1 MEISIWRS
9 AGTYIA
15 DGPDID
21 LDTVAAE
28 APVVAQAAISV
39 TAIATDRVGSVG
51 DGGAMPV
58 WVKRAIVWFWLGG
71 LAVFYLVGVV
81 RALSTLLVV
90 LAVSLF
96 VAFALEPA
104 VNRMEHRGI
113 RRGLGAA
120 IMFAA
125 VVLVAGAFF
134 AVVGTAL
141 ASETTYLIDKAPTY
155 IDDAEDWFN
164 DTFGLDLEFDTLR
177 DEFLEGG
184 GAQDLFSRFADDV
197 VNVGTTVVSTLFY
210 LFTVALFTF
219 YFVAEGP
226 KLRRLIWARLSS
238 RQALVLTVI
247 WDLAMNRT
255 GGYIFSRTI
264 LALISAVVHWIAFVL
279 LDVPSP
285 VALAIWVGVVSQF
298 IPAIG
303 AYVAGALP
311 VLVSLLHEPRTG
323 LFVLIVIVVYQ
334 QLENFLLSPRVTAHT
349 MEIHVALAFGS
360 VIAGTALM
368 GIAGALLALPVAAT
382 AQAFITTWLDQRTG
396 LSQADED
403 TAPTQAPPPD
413 NNNDR

>member
-1 MEISIWRS
+1 ME
-9 AGTYIA
+9 
-15 DGPDID
+15 
-21 LDTVAAE
+21 
-28 APVVAQAAISV
+28 
-39 TAIATDRVGSVG
+39 
-51 DGGAMPV
+51 GGRAVPV

-96 VAFALEPA
+96 LAFALEPA

-113 RRGLGAA
+113 RRGLGTAV
-120 IMFAA
+120 MFAA

-141 ASETTYLIDKAPTY
+141 ASETTYLIDRAPTY
-155 IDDAEDWFN
+155 IDDTEDWFN
-164 DTFGLDLEFDTLR
+164 DTFGLDVEFDTVR

-210 LFTVALFTF
+210 LFTVALFAF

-226 KLRRLIWARLSS
+226 KLRRLIWARLPS

-279 LDVPSP
+279 VDVPSP

-303 AYVAGALP
+303 AYVAAALP

-368 GIAGALLALPVAAT
+368 GIVGALLALPVAAT
-382 AQAFITTWLDQRTG
+382 AQAFKTTWLDQRTEM
-396 LSQADED
+396 SQADED
-403 TAPTQAPPPD
+403 AAPMQAPPPD
-413 NNNDR
+413 GNDDD

>member
-1 MEISIWRS
+1 VD
-9 AGTYIA
+9 
-15 DGPDID
+15 DG
-21 LDTVAAE
+21 
-28 APVVAQAAISV
+28 
-39 TAIATDRVGSVG
+39 R
-51 DGGAMPV
+51 AMPG

-90 LAVSLF
+90 LLVSLF

-113 RRGLGAA
+113 RRGIGTAFA
-120 IMFAA
+120 FAA
-125 VVLVAGAFF
+125 VAAIAAGFF
-134 AVVGTAL
+134 AVVGSAL
-141 ASETTYLIDKAPTY
+141 ASETTYLIDKTPTY
-155 IDDAEDWFN
+155 IDDAENWLN
-164 DTFGLDLEFDTLR
+164 DTFGLDVEFDTLR
-177 DEFLEGG
+177 EEFIEGG

-197 VNVGTTVVSTLFY
+197 VNVGTTVVSTLFH

-219 YFVAEGP
+219 YLLAEGP
-226 KLRRLIWARLSS
+226 KLRRLTWARLSP
-238 RQALVLTVI
+238 RRALLATVI

-255 GGYIFSRTI
+255 GGYIYSRTV
-264 LALISAVVHWIAFVL
+264 LALISAVVHWIAFIL

-303 AYVAGALP
+303 AYVAGVLP

-334 QLENFLLSPRVTAHT
+334 QLENYLLSPRVTAHT
-349 MEIHVALAFGS
+349 MEIHAALAFGS

-368 GIAGALLALPVAAT
+368 GIVGAFLALPVAAT
-382 AQAFITTWLDQRTG
+382 AQAFITTWLDQRPRPG
-396 LSQADED
+396 ESAEPEAGHPADS
-403 TAPTQAPPPD
+403 
-413 NNNDR
+413 